1 MPSVGTCVPGI
12 RHHGFAQFLICHSNT
27 LDAEHIFGPMPIR
40 LLDLLINTYT
50 KRGSSLCFTFG
61 TIGRGMYAGCHIVQC
76 RGFWLSTIGWLGEPS
91 TGGVI
96 PVSWRDGLT
105 KCKFQKSW
113 MEQTYWRVLVAD
125 RDPEGKHPPTWYRR
139 ACNELFEK
147 RKHADLDTVQ
157 LLRSE
162 EDKGSSIS
170 SLTAKF
176 LRRVQTTVWSRRLVI
191 LKNDCIGLVPQDTI
205 ETDTIC
211 ILFGCDVPV
220 VFRKHERW

>member
-1 MPSVGTCVPGI
+1 MQVP
-12 RHHGFAQFLICHSNT
+12 
-27 LDAEHIFGPMPIR
+27 
-40 LLDLLINTYT
+40 
-50 KRGSSLCFTFG
+50 K
-61 TIGRGMYAGCHIVQC
+61 V
-76 RGFWLSTIGWLGEPS
+76 
-91 TGGVI
+91 V
-96 PVSWRDGLT
+96 DGAD
-105 KCKFQKSW
+105 
-113 MEQTYWRVLVAD
+113 TYWRVLVAD
-125 RDPEGKHPPTWYRR
+125 RDPEGKHPPPWYRR

-191 LKNDCIGLVPQDTI
+191 LKNDCIGLVPRDTI

-220 VFRKHERW
+220 VLRKHDDGNNWKVIGEAFIHGHGIMGGDSISRATGYEWEFSLNVRDVKTIELPFAVLSQ